1 MGLLDDGRPLNQGK
15 SHKIKALY
23 DQGNGLTIRAIA
35 RQLGISRN
43 TVRKDE
49 TAIAE
54 QQESRVRH
62 RQLDD
67 HRDYIIS
74 LLGQFPD
81 LSAVKVLRKLK
92 QKHPALAVSDRTAR
106 RYIRD
111 LKETVTLRQRR
122 YYEPIESLPGVQ
134 CQVDG
139 GELRGVRIGAVET
152 TAHFVV
158 FVLSYSRLMYVGVAD
173 HPIDTATFIRLHDAA

>member
-1 MGLLDDGRPLNQGK
+1 MI
-15 SHKIKALY
+15 HKIKALY

-43 TVRKDE
+43 TVRKYLRMDE

-111 LKETVTLRQRR
+111 LKDVGYHVIIFQKGAILCSEPAR
-122 YYEPIESLPGVQ
+122 Y
-134 CQVDG
+134 
-139 GELRGVRIGAVET
+139 
-152 TAHFVV
+152 
-158 FVLSYSRLMYVGVAD
+158 
-173 HPIDTATFIRLHDAA
+173 

>member
-1 MGLLDDGRPLNQGK
+1 MI
-15 SHKIKALY
+15 HKIKALY

-43 TVRKDE
+43 TVRKYLRMDE

-106 RYIRD
+106 RYIR
-111 LKETVTLRQRR
+111 LGLSPLV
-122 YYEPIESLPGVQ
+122 
-134 CQVDG
+134 
-139 GELRGVRIGAVET
+139 RGKLRIGIHLGDLVGSIPACAGET
-152 TAHFVV
+152 KG
-158 FVLSYSRLMYVGVAD
+158 LGKNRL
-173 HPIDTATFIRLHDAA
+173 PQFCNRIDCDKP

>member
-1 MGLLDDGRPLNQGK
+1 MI
-15 SHKIKALY
+15 HKIKALY

-43 TVRKDE
+43 TVRKYLRMDE

-67 HRDYIIS
+67 HRDCIIS

-92 QKHPALAVSDRTAR
+92 QKTAYEMSCR
-106 RYIRD
+106 LVGSEMCIRD
-111 LKETVTLRQRR
+111 RH
-122 YYEPIESLPGVQ
+122 I
-134 CQVDG
+134 
-139 GELRGVRIGAVET
+139 ELRSQTPLTDQQAVR
-152 TAHFVV
+152 
-158 FVLSYSRLMYVGVAD
+158 VA
-173 HPIDTATFIRLHDAA
+173 FLFQ